1 MSNNAIRERAMNSA
15 VITPIKSYE
24 SERLSR
30 GRGISYDSYVFGYAL
45 RQAWYAFLFGACGG
59 AGFFIARG
67 LWMYTIG
74 VTVVNIATLALMMGG
89 CVAGM
94 AGMYSLFVSKREFA
108 HHMTEY
114 EGAQFEAPQVAN
126 TQQNA
131 VRWDGETR
139 DKEREGKVVGGIKF
153 TGKNLD
159 DLYLWY
165 EEGIDSIRRDPHGDK
180 PGFKDLTHPFNNA
193 TFHAA
198 REVLIEKKFIEKN
211 NKWTALGVEFIKD
224 E

>member
-1 MSNNAIRERAMNSA
+1 MSNNVVRNQVMQSVGNM
-15 VITPIKSYE
+15 KSYE
-24 SERLSR
+24 RERITR
-30 GRGISYDSYVFGYAL
+30 QIKYDSYVTGYAL
-45 RQAWYAFLFGACGG
+45 GQAGYGLLIGLCGAAAFFVG
-59 AGFFIARG
+59 RG
-67 LWMYTIG
+67 LWLYISYP
-74 VTVVNIATLALMMGG
+74 VATVAIFSLMLGG
-89 CVAGM
+89 FVAGV